1 MKLLEFSYSI
11 EYKKWAENKVADA
24 LSRKEQQLNAISS
37 VTLAW
42 ITDIEQSYV
51 NDTHYTSLIQQLL
64 VNDQSVLNY
73 SVHTGILRYKGKIC
87 IGNNITLKN
96 KILSSMHSSAIGG
109 HSEIQATYHRI
120 KRIFY

>member
-1 MKLLEFSYSI
+1 
-11 EYKKWAENKVADA
+11 VADA